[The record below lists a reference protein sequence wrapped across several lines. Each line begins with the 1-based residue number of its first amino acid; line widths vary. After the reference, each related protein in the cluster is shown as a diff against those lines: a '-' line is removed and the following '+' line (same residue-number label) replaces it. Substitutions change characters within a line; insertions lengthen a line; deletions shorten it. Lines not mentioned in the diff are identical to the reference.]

1 LELSAL
7 ELNTLMDRGMKEP
20 ETQGNEKPD
29 PPRRLLAAS
38 NGSARL
44 ASLLQLL
51 VARNSS
57 IKLVLLAIFVV
68 LTVIG
73 IRALYFIDIKAIVE
87 LIAER
92 PALSLI
98 IFVAGFTTC
107 TLLLLPTLPL
117 NLLAGALWGPI
128 AGGVISAFA
137 TAFAAILCVVL
148 ARRFLGPEAARQLL
162 GPNYDLVAA
171 EFERSELLIVA
182 LFRLN
187 PAFPAVMNYAFA
199 FVPISAFRFGALS
212 FLFALPVGVA
222 IAGAGEISRVA
233 VLDGV
238 IPDLAHWIVVGLA
251 AAMSAISLA
260 WVLYVR
266 RIRARP

>member
-1 LELSAL
+1 MADRLFELAAL
-7 ELNTLMDRGMKEP
+7 EFNMMDRGMEEP
-20 ETQGNEKPD
+20 EAQGGKKVNSS
-29 PPRRLLAAS
+29 RHLLSALRLVA
-38 NGSARL
+38 
-44 ASLLQLL
+44 
-51 VARNSS
+51 ARNSS
-57 IKLVLLAIFVV
+57 TKLVLLAIFVV

-73 IRALYFIDIKAIVE
+73 IRALYFVDIKAIIA
-87 LIAER
+87 LIAQH
-92 PALSLI
+92 PALSLM
-98 IFVAGFTTC
+98 IFVAGFTSC

-128 AGGVISAFA
+128 GGGVISAFA
-137 TAFAAILCVVL
+137 TAIAAILCVVL

-171 EFERSELLIVA
+171 EFERSELIIVA

-199 FVPISAFRFGALS
+199 FVPISALRFGALS

-233 VLDGV
+233 VMEGA
-238 IPDLAHWIVVGLA
+238 IPDLAHWVVVGLA

-266 RIRARP
+266 RTRARL